1 MSSVKEDTLKGVR
14 WTAIEKISVQGITFI
29 LGIIIARRL
38 SPDDYGVVGML
49 AIFMAIGDSFV
60 DSGFA
65 NALVRKINR
74 TETDYSTVFY
84 FNIVIGI
91 IAYLILCLCA
101 PWIAGFYDTPVLE
114 SVLRVYAISLIIHSL
129 SIVQVARLTVAIDF
143 KTQAK
148 ANFVSAVV
156 SGIIGVTLAYTGW
169 GVWTL
174 VYQAVARAGL
184 NTILLWIFAKWI
196 PRWEFSWKSFND
208 LFGYG
213 SKLLLSGLINTLYT
227 NMSTLVIGKF
237 YKPADL
243 GFYSRGVQ
251 IAQLPSQNF
260 NSIFQRVTFPIL
272 AKLQNDEEHL
282 ISAYR
287 KYICMSSLL
296 IFFVM
301 TLLAAVGKPLVQ
313 ILLGEKWLEAVIYL
327 QLFCFAQMFD
337 HISAINLNLLQVK
350 GRSDLFLKLEIIKK
364 TISFAILFASI
375 PFGVVAICASK
386 ILYSQIAVFINTYY
400 TGKIF
405 HLGYIA
411 QLKDFSVF
419 FIYSVLAC
427 VPSFILSILNTN
439 NYIKLFLG
447 IIVSTG
453 LYLIF
458 LRSNDHMIYIK
469 NILLSY
475 LHSNEKNNNKKNSQ

>member
-1 MSSVKEDTLKGVR
+1 MNSVKEDTLKGVQ
-14 WTAIEKISVQGITFI
+14 WTAIEKISVQGITFV

-38 SPDDYGVVGML
+38 LPDDYGVVGML

-65 NALVRKINR
+65 NALVRKIDR

-91 IAYLILCLCA
+91 LAYIILCLCA
-101 PWIAGFYDTPVLE
+101 PWIASFYDTPILE
-114 SVLRVYAISLIIHSL
+114 KIIRVYAISLIIHSL
-129 SIVQVARLTVAIDF
+129 SIVQVARLTAAIDF

-148 ANFVSAVV
+148 ANFISAVI
-156 SGIIGVTLAYTGW
+156 SGLLGVTLAYTGF

-196 PRWEFSWKSFND
+196 PRWVFSWKSFND

-213 SKLLLSGLINTLYT
+213 SKLLLSGLLNTLYT

-237 YKPADL
+237 YKPSDL
-243 GFYSRGVQ
+243 GYYSRGVQ

-272 AKLQNDEEHL
+272 AKLQNDEVHL

-313 ILLGEKWLEAVIYL
+313 ILLGERWLEAVIYL

-400 TGKIF
+400 TGKLF
-405 HLGYIA
+405 NLGYFA
-411 QLKDFSVF
+411 QLKDFSIF
-419 FIYSVLAC
+419 FIYSILAC
-427 VPSFILSILNTN
+427 VPAFIISIVNINSYYAL
-439 NYIKLFLG
+439 IIG
-447 IIVSTG
+447 IAVSTC
-453 LYLIF
+453 LYYLI
-458 LRSNDHMIYIK
+458 LQRNEHMIYIK
-469 NILLSY
+469 DILLSY
-475 LHSNEKNNNKKNSQ
+475 LHNEKNNNKKNT

>member
-1 MSSVKEDTLKGVR
+1 MSSVKEDTLKGVK
-14 WTAIEKISVQGITFI
+14 WTALEKFSVQGITFI
-29 LGIIIARRL
+29 LGIIIARLL

-65 NALVRKINR
+65 NALVRKIDR

-84 FNIVIGI
+84 FNIIIGVLS
-91 IAYLILCLCA
+91 YLLLCLCA
-101 PWIAGFYDTPVLE
+101 PWIADFYDTPVLE
-114 SVLRVYAISLIIHSL
+114 SIIRVYAISLIIHSL
-129 SIVQVARLTVAIDF
+129 SIVQVARLTAAIDF

-148 ANFVSAVV
+148 ANFISAVA
-156 SGIIGVTLAYTGW
+156 SGILGVTLAYTGF

-174 VYQAVARAGL
+174 VYQAVARAGI
-184 NTILLWIFAKWI
+184 NTLLLWIFAKWI
-196 PRWEFSWKSFND
+196 PKLDFSWKSFND

-213 SKLLLSGLINTLYT
+213 SKLLLSGLLNTLYT

-282 ISAYR
+282 ITAYR

-301 TLLAAVGKPLVQ
+301 TLLAAIGKPLVQ

-364 TISFAILFASI
+364 AISFAILFASI

-386 ILYSQIAVFINTYY
+386 ILYSQIAIFINTYY
-400 TGKIF
+400 TGKLF
-405 HLGYIA
+405 NLGYVA
-411 QLKDFSVF
+411 QLKDFSIF

-427 VPSFILSILNTN
+427 VPAFVLSFLNIN
-439 NYIKLFLG
+439 IFASLLIG
-447 IIVSTG
+447 SIVSIAFY
-453 LYLIF
+453 YLL
-458 LRSNDHMIYIK
+458 LRKNEHMCYIISI
-469 NILLSY
+469 IL
-475 LHSNEKNNNKKNSQ
+475 KKK